1 MISVD
6 IAGHRFQL
14 RAAAV
19 VVDDGRVLLHRLEGD
34 TYWALPG
41 GRVEPG
47 EDARATLVREMAE
60 ELSESVECTELL
72 YVVENFFVHEG
83 KPNHEIGLYFRAHLV
98 PASALLDKS
107 RSHAGIEGSKRL
119 EFRWFSTSSLRE
131 VDLRPSFLRESLAG
145 PSPGF
150 QHIVQRG

>member
-19 VVDDGRVLLHRLEGD
+19 AVHDGFVLLHRLEGD
-34 TYWALPG
+34 EYWSLPG

-47 EDARATLVREMAE
+47 EDARSTLEREMLE
-60 ELSESVECTELL
+60 EVNERVECADLL
-72 YVVENFFVHEG
+72 YVVENFFEHAC
-83 KPNHEIGLYFRAHLV
+83 KPNHEIGLYFRVELA
-98 PASALLDKS
+98 PASRLLDKS
-107 RSHAGIEGSKRL
+107 RSHAGVEGGKRL
-119 EFRWFSTSSLRE
+119 EFRWFAVARIHD
-131 VDLRPSFLRESLAG
+131 VDLRPSFLRRSL
-145 PSPGF
+145 SPPTLGF